1 MKPNSLC
8 LAVFC
13 LSCFATYATVAKAS
27 LPACALCVNV
37 NNASSETLL
46 PAISGFLKSYK
57 HTYTAGMVYYDAL
70 LLKKISVNPQNDS
83 LQDLGK
89 KLLSFYKVNDTS
101 GFWNNPYKAVLNEK
115 KAATEKSFL
124 YNAGASLQ
132 SFVTPKTAYLSQAG
146 SVDVTNLA
154 DGMAKF
160 LVKRMKE
167 ELSVAFF
174 KKFKED
180 LCSEKYADLKLLFP
194 ETWKTLRTIDDGIY
208 QYSVYLNT
216 LRQVFIKDLSDQ
228 YTNIQNVLNQQKYKD
243 YFNNEQP
250 VAGTILR
257 TSFYLVNNILAGR
270 HPGDIL
276 AGYNPEENITLCSKR
291 STKVC
296 PEDIRKA
303 EQTVQNSVA
312 AIQLLSAS
320 LRSKSQAHYW
330 LPVDSVRLLA
340 EDTTTFKYYLSLVYL
355 QANNSKANNGLE
367 NLKLQAFLKELY
379 THTGFNDL
387 DQYAA
392 FVETFADNLND
403 LNESIAKIKNKGKAS
418 SDYTDY
424 CQLFNKSVS
433 LLGFA
438 SNMIDLPCVAMDSA
452 LKQSIKLKVNQIV
465 YVAQS
470 SAGLYINARS
480 ANYSAAVVNAVGI
493 LDTLLTNQYDKA
505 IRQTI
510 LKYGTFMASVA
521 QAQSS
526 DEVEAAIEV
535 IALPPGSAS
544 IKKNAAFNLS
554 LNAYLGGFWGNEYLP
569 SNSIKKWSGTT
580 GVCAPIGLAFNF
592 PFNNSGIHT
601 NCNWLNKT
609 VNFVSEKSS
618 LSVFVSVLDIGAF
631 ASYRLQD
638 STSSSL
644 PKVTLSNIFAPG
656 LGLVYGFPQIP
667 VSVGYLY
674 QFGPALREITSE
686 AAKVNSGGLTQRWYF
701 FVAVDIPLVNFYTR
715 SRN

>member
-1 MKPNSLC
+1 
-8 LAVFC
+8 
-13 LSCFATYATVAKAS
+13 
-27 LPACALCVNV
+27 
-37 NNASSETLL
+37 
-46 PAISGFLKSYK
+46 
-57 HTYTAGMVYYDAL
+57 MVYYDAL
-70 LLKKISVNPQNDS
+70 LLKKISHCPQTDS
-83 LQDLGK
+83 LKNLGL
-89 KLLSFYKVNDTS
+89 KLLDFYKITDTS
-101 GFWNNPYKAVLNEK
+101 AFFANPFKAVLIENRDSVN
-115 KAATEKSFL
+115 KSFL
-124 YNAGASLQ
+124 CNPGTPLRSYVASTSSFLSSAGNLN
-132 SFVTPKTAYLSQAG
+132 
-146 SVDVTNLA
+146 VTNLA
-154 DGMAKF
+154 DGMARF

-174 KKFKED
+174 KKFRED
-180 LCSEKYADLKLLFP
+180 LSSEKYTDLMLLFP
-194 ETWKTLRTIDDGIY
+194 QTGNVLRTIDDDIY
-208 QYSVYLNT
+208 QYSAYLNT
-216 LRQVFIKDLSDQ
+216 LRQAFIQDLSDQ
-228 YTNIQNVLNQQKYKD
+228 YYNIQNVLKQQKYKD

-250 VAGTILR
+250 VAGSILR
-257 TSFYLVNNILAGR
+257 TSFYLVNNILAGK
-270 HPGDIL
+270 HPGYIL
-276 AGYNPEENITLCSKR
+276 ADYNPEENITFCSKR
-291 STKVC
+291 STNAC
-296 PEDIRKA
+296 SDGTRKT
-303 EQTVQNSVA
+303 EKTVRNSVA

-320 LRSKSQAHYW
+320 LRSKSADHYW
-330 LPVDSVRLLA
+330 VSADSVRLLT
-340 EDTTTFKYYLSLVYL
+340 EDSVAFQYYLCLLYRQLVNNKQLYEP
-355 QANNSKANNGLE
+355 ANEALT
-367 NLKLQAFLKELY
+367 AYLKEIFTNRDSQELEQY
-379 THTGFNDL
+379 IGFT
-387 DQYAA
+387 
-392 FVETFADNLND
+392 ETLAENFSD
-403 LNESIAKIKNKGKAS
+403 LNEYISKIKSRGKS
-418 SDYTDY
+418 ETGYNDYY
-424 CQLFNKSVS
+424 QLFNKTVS
-433 LLGFA
+433 LLDFA
-438 SNMIDLPCVAMDSA
+438 SNFTTLPCVKADST
-452 LKQSIKLKVNQIV
+452 LKSEIKQNVNKIV

-470 SAGLYINARS
+470 AGALYLNASIPNYPAAIIN
-480 ANYSAAVVNAVGI
+480 VVNI
-493 LDTLLTNQYDKA
+493 LDTLLTNNCNKTLQKN
-505 IRQTI
+505 I

-569 SNSIKKWSGTT
+569 SNSVKKWSGTT

-601 NCNWLNKT
+601 NCKWLNKT